1 MVKPKFRKFFPQK
14 VYRCSCLERVIAS
27 CLLNDIYSFIDICV
41 KVNQTSRE
49 KIFCTKCSE
58 NKQDVIFTCSDHI
71 PMVILAVEIEQ
82 TSDGETSYYFRDE
95 TKTYCPICV
104 KKCLERMYYYFEH
117 VNFQK
122 N

>member
-1 MVKPKFRKFFPQK
+1 MVKPKFKKFFPQK
-14 VYRCSCLERVIAS
+14 VYQCSCLERVIDS

>member
-1 MVKPKFRKFFPQK
+1 
-14 VYRCSCLERVIAS
+14 
-27 CLLNDIYSFIDICV
+27 
-41 KVNQTSRE
+41 
-49 KIFCTKCSE
+49 
-58 NKQDVIFTCSDHI
+58 
-71 PMVILAVEIEQ
+71 MVILAVEIEQ